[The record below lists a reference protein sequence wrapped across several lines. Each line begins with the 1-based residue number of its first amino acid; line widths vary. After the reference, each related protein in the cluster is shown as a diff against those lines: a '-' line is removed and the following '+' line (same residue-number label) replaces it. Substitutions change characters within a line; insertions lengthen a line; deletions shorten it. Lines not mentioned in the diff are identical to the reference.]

1 MNFVASTAS
10 HCARLIAGLYDGRL
24 APTIVSTATDTQ
36 VRVEVYDSIAYVV
49 FPGTASATDWK
60 TDAKIR
66 KEPWFDGASGRVHR
80 GFKAATESVLSAII
94 KTLPAGHR
102 ITVAGHSLGGALA
115 MLTAHALAREDKF
128 AQLASPGTAEIG
140 IEVYTF
146 GQPRVGN
153 WVFASDY
160 NAALHDVTFRVVN
173 AGDPVPKVPFV
184 FGSYKHAGTEVY
196 LPTPEADDPQEAI
209 IEHPWWTSVRE
220 AGQTLQTMSQAGGA
234 RPDLTQLS
242 LNFPNHSI
250 ASYIAKLEA
259 LQ

>member
-1 MNFVASTAS
+1 MNFVPSTAS
-10 HCARLIAGLYDGRL
+10 HCARLIAGMYDGRL

-36 VRVEVYDSIAYVV
+36 VRVEVYDSIAYVL

-94 KTLPAGHR
+94 KTIPAGRR

-115 MLTAHALAREDKF
+115 MLTAHALAHDYKF
-128 AQLASPGTAEIG
+128 AHLASPGTAEIG

-196 LPTPEADDPQEAI
+196 LKRDGGMTVD
-209 IEHPWWTSVRE
+209 HPWWSEVQEATAFASLDASRE
-220 AGQTLQTMSQAGGA
+220 NPSA
-234 RPDLTQLS
+234 
-242 LNFPNHSI
+242 NFNLPHHSI

-259 LQ
+259 LA